1 VRETGVREGHVEAG
15 GVRCRYQDAGEG
27 PALVHLTAPRG
38 SSLTPAHRLLAQRFR
53 VIALETP
60 GVPPSPEAAATLAG
74 ALQSLGLERFNLMA
88 TAREAVTALW
98 LALHAPERVLAMV
111 LEAPAA
117 MPAVSREANLERRL
131 PALATPTLVLVGTRD
146 DVAGPSPGRVYKALM
161 PGAHLVFVY
170 DAGPAVGADR
180 PEAFAEV
187 AIDFL
192 ERHEAFVI
200 SRAATVIHP

>member
-1 VRETGVREGHVEAG
+1 MSETGVREGHV
-15 GVRCRYQDAGEG
+15 AGEG
-27 PALVHLTAPRG
+27 AALVHLTAARG
-38 SSLTPAHRLLAQRFR
+38 SGPTPAHRLLAQRFR
-53 VIALETP
+53 VPA
-60 GVPPSPEAAATLAG
+60 SPEVAATLAG
-74 ALQSLGLERFNLMA
+74 TLQSLGVERFNLMA
-88 TAREAVTALW
+88 TADAAPTALW

-111 LEAPAA
+111 LEAPAP
-117 MPAVSREANLERRL
+117 MPAPSHEASLERRL
-131 PALATPTLVLVGTRD
+131 PGLATPTLLLVGTRD
-146 DVAGPSPGRVYKALM
+146 DVAGPAPGRAYKALM
-161 PGAHLVFVY
+161 PNAHLVFVY